1 MTSRHSI
8 CSVIL
13 TASVSLSLIGCARKP
28 NKNSH
33 IHAAQLFEKSLVL
46 LRAYTDSLSIAKD
59 SAHVESLARAYESK
73 INAINFE
80 FPPETDLRLTQEE
93 NDSLIKLTD
102 RLVATRRDRLK
113 YFASPKNDSIP
124 LSHTSNAKDSI
135 APPPSHSQHN

>member
-1 MTSRHSI
+1 MISRYSTCSI
-8 CSVIL
+8 IL
-13 TASVSLSLIGCARKP
+13 AVSVSLSLIGCARKP

-93 NDSLIKLTD
+93 NDSLIKMTD
-102 RLVATRRDRLK
+102 RLVAARRDRLK
-113 YFASPKNDSIP
+113 YFASPHNDSTKMENTAI
-124 LSHTSNAKDSI
+124 HNDSTT
-135 APPPSHSQHN
+135 PPPSHNQHN

>member
-1 MTSRHSI
+1 MTTRHSI
-8 CSVIL
+8 CSIAL
-13 TASVSLSLIGCARKP
+13 AAYVSLFLTGCGRKP

-59 SAHVESLARAYESK
+59 SAHVEFLARAYESK

-102 RLVATRRDRLK
+102 RLVAARKDRLK
-113 YFASPKNDSIP
+113 YFASPKKDSILTGHLPKSIDSIP
-124 LSHTSNAKDSI
+124 Q
-135 APPPSHSQHN
+135 PPSHSQHN